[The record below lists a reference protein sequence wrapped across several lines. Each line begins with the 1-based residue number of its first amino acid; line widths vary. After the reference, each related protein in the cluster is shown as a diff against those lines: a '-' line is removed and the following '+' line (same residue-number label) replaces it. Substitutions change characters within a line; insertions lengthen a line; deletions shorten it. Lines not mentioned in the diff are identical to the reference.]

1 MIDPRTD
8 DELLVAALGRG
19 AGRLRTR
26 GAELTVARAGAPGA
40 VGDALRALFA
50 REGQPIDGELAA
62 DVGGWLRGI
71 VGAGA
76 LDLNPA
82 VVRAVLRPA
91 PGGATTVELS
101 ASAKEGLIPQH
112 TAKKALARVVDGLDQ
127 GHDAAGAPLRD
138 ATKGPSR

>member
-8 DELLVAALGRG
+8 EELLVAALGTG
-19 AGRLRTR
+19 ARRLRTR
-26 GAELTVARAGAPGA
+26 GAELTVSRPDAPGA
-40 VGDALRALFA
+40 VADALRALFA
-50 REGQPIDGELAA
+50 REGQPIDGELAGDA
-62 DVGGWLRGI
+62 GGWLRGI

-91 PGGATTVELS
+91 PGAATRVELS
-101 ASAKEGLIPQH
+101 ASAKEGLIPQR

-127 GHDAAGAPLRD
+127 GHDTPGAPPRN